1 LFLDPCL
8 GKSFSPKET
17 ISYKQVQKTS
27 ALEAADEVS
36 QAEKLYSEKA
46 SLYQK
51 VFIGFLN
58 WGKELDKFFRQSNYL
73 QPNLKVLDAGC
84 GTGAV
89 TRTLYEIAKE
99 KDYLG
104 IQFCAFD
111 LTENMLKIF
120 QQWVDSQGAD
130 NIELAQADVL
140 DAKTLPT
147 HWSDFDLIVTSTMLE
162 YLPRDKVKD
171 VLIHLKQLLKQNDTL
186 VVIITK
192 RNLLTK
198 WFAGRWW
205 KASLYTKSEIQQALQ
220 EAGFK
225 EFAFKKFTR
234 GWSSAVMT
242 IEAKNS

>member
-1 LFLDPCL
+1 M
-8 GKSFSPKET
+8 K
-17 ISYKQVQKTS
+17 
-27 ALEAADEVS
+27 AADEVS

-51 VFIGFLN
+51 VFMGFLN

-89 TRTLYEIAKE
+89 TKTLYEIAKG
-99 KDYLG
+99 KGYLG

-120 QQWVDSQGAD
+120 QQWVTSQGAT

-140 DAKTLPT
+140 DTKTLPPN
-147 HWSDFDLIVTSTMLE
+147 WRDFDLIVTSTMLE
-162 YLPRDKVKD
+162 YLPREKVKD
-171 VLIHLKQLLKQNDTL
+171 ALISLKQLLKQNGTL

-205 KASLYTKSEIQQALQ
+205 KANLYTKPEIQKNLQ

-225 EFAFKKFTR
+225 EITFKKFTR

-242 IEAKNS
+242 IDAKVG

>member
-1 LFLDPCL
+1 M
-8 GKSFSPKET
+8 K
-17 ISYKQVQKTS
+17 
-27 ALEAADEVS
+27 AADEVS

-51 VFIGFLN
+51 VFMGFLN
-58 WGKELDKFFRQSNYL
+58 WGEDLDKFFRQSNYL

-89 TRTLYEIAKE
+89 TKTLYEIAKG
-99 KDYLG
+99 KGYFG
-104 IQFCAFD
+104 IRFCAFD

-120 QQWVDSQGAD
+120 QQWVTSQGAT

-140 DAKTLPT
+140 DTKTLPPN
-147 HWSDFDLIVTSTMLE
+147 WRDFDLIVTSTMLE
-162 YLPRDKVKD
+162 YLPREKVKD
-171 VLIHLKQLLKQNDTL
+171 ALISLKQLLKQNGTL

-205 KASLYTKSEIQQALQ
+205 KANLYTKPEIQKNLQ

-225 EFAFKKFTR
+225 EITFKKFTR

-242 IEAKNS
+242 IDAKVG